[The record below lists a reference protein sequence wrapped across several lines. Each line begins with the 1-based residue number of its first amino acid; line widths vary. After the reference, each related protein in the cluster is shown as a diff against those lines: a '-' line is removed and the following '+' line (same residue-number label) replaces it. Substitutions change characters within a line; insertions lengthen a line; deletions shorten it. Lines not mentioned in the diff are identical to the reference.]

1 MKLSA
6 NPGALRFMRLNQ
18 LAPNRGEALLG
29 ELPFRDIYAR
39 TDVASESAI
48 RVKPWYTIVE
58 NPAILSIFSP
68 QPVLQFKRLS
78 SLKCSGI
85 SLQTAVRIVRMNSF
99 HPTVAKFRLEWAA
112 SEVQPRLVDV
122 AAFAV
127 RPGRPDHYRCAIC
140 NQTETPLALAQLGFS
155 TFCPCPLPH
164 QPEN

>member
-39 TDVASESAI
+39 TDVASESPI

-78 SLKCSGI
+78 SVECFGVSLK
-85 SLQTAVRIVRMNSF
+85 TAVRIVRMNSF
-99 HPTVAKFRLEWAA
+99 HPSVAKFRLKWAVC
-112 SEVQPRLVDV
+112 EVQPRLVDV
-122 AAFAV
+122 GPFPV
-127 RPGRPDHYRCAIC
+127 
-140 NQTETPLALAQLGFS
+140 
-155 TFCPCPLPH
+155 
-164 QPEN
+164 